1 MVKNI
6 NSNTKPKTENTQKKS
21 AEAKQ
26 AKKVDNTTTS
36 IKKLSEI
43 YNKDYFENGIA
54 TKKSDYTNYSW
65 IRLGQYFNK
74 TAKHITDKF
83 NPKTALDVGCAKGFL
98 VKALVDLGI
107 DAYGIDP
114 SEYAVAEAPPDVKD
128 KLTLGVA
135 QSLPYPDNKF
145 DVVTCFDVL
154 EHIPET
160 DVPKVLSEMLR
171 VTKDWLVLR
180 LVTREIDDDVDASHK
195 TLHGKDWWHER
206 IEKAGGMVQPV
217 DSYYNGGVWWFNVKE
232 FLIVVRKK

>member
-1 MVKNI
+1 MAKRTTKTTKPIVKKVTVEPA
-6 NSNTKPKTENTQKKS
+6 NTK
-21 AEAKQ
+21 
-26 AKKVDNTTTS
+26 S
-36 IKKLSEI
+36 IDIKNLSRI
-43 YNKDYFENGIA
+43 YDRNYYENGVA

-98 VKALVDLGI
+98 VRALVDLGV
-107 DAYGIDP
+107 DACGIDP
-114 SEYAVAEAPPDVKD
+114 SEYALAEAPHDVKD

-135 QSLPYPDNKF
+135 QSLPYPDNKV
-145 DVVTCFDVL
+145 DGVTCFDVL

-160 DVPKVLSEMLR
+160 DVSEVSSEMLR

-180 LVTREIDDDVDASHK
+180 LVTGEIDDDVDASHK

-206 IEKAGGMVQPV
+206 IEHAGGEV
-217 DSYYNGGVWWFNVKE
+217 
-232 FLIVVRKK
+232 

>member
-1 MVKNI
+1 MAKRTTKTTKPIVKKVTVEPA
-6 NSNTKPKTENTQKKS
+6 NTK
-21 AEAKQ
+21 
-26 AKKVDNTTTS
+26 S
-36 IKKLSEI
+36 IDIKNLSRI
-43 YNKDYFENGIA
+43 YDRNYYENGIA

-114 SEYAVAEAPPDVKD
+114 SEYAVAEAPHDVKD

-154 EHIPET
+154 EYIPET

-206 IEKAGGMVQPV
+206 IEKAGGVVQSV
-217 DSYYNGGVWWFNVKE
+217 DSYFNGGVWWFNVKE

>member
-1 MVKNI
+1 MAKTANKDTRQKTVRKPEAE
-6 NSNTKPKTENTQKKS
+6 PKT
-21 AEAKQ
+21 
-26 AKKVDNTTTS
+26 AKKIDDTTVK
-36 IKKLSEI
+36 IKELSRI
-43 YNKDYFENGIA
+43 FNKDYFENGIA

-154 EHIPET
+154 EYIPET

-217 DSYYNGGVWWFNVKE
+217 DSYFSGGVWWFNVKE
-232 FLIVVRKK
+232 FLIVVKKK

>member
-1 MVKNI
+1 MAKRTTKTTKPIVKKVTVEPA
-6 NSNTKPKTENTQKKS
+6 NTK
-21 AEAKQ
+21 
-26 AKKVDNTTTS
+26 S
-36 IKKLSEI
+36 IDIKNLSRI
-43 YNKDYFENGIA
+43 YDRNYYENGVA
-54 TKKSDYTNYSW
+54 TKKSNYTNYSW

-154 EHIPET
+154 EYIPET

-206 IEKAGGMVQPV
+206 IEKAGGVVQPV

>member
-1 MVKNI
+1 MAKRTTKTTKPIVKKVTVEPA
-6 NSNTKPKTENTQKKS
+6 NTK
-21 AEAKQ
+21 
-26 AKKVDNTTTS
+26 S
-36 IKKLSEI
+36 IDIKNLSRI
-43 YNKDYFENGIA
+43 YDRNYYENGIA

-114 SEYAVAEAPPDVKD
+114 SEYAVSEAPPDVKD

-180 LVTREIDDDVDASHK
+180 LVTREIDREIDDDVDASHK